1 MHSCQPIDPLV
12 TPYIDGELDAAER
25 ILVEEH
31 LRRCA
36 PCHARVAAE
45 RAARGV
51 VHARRPGLC
60 EDAAP
65 PTLRDSCARIAEQ
78 ATSFGTSQRAAP
90 TRPAS
95 RPGPLVVAG
104 ARRWAPL
111 ALAAS
116 LMLLVAGT
124 FIYQLTSRS
133 TTVLAAELAADH
145 VKCFAL
151 NRLVATQQDA
161 ATVERSM
168 VDGFGWFA
176 QLPKKPEQMGFELIG
191 ARPCLYGE
199 GRIAHIMY
207 RYKGKPVS
215 LFMLPDTVRDES
227 VVKALGHHCA
237 IWSEGGRTFVLVAR
251 EPRNDVQR
259 LASLVHAG
267 LR

>member
-1 MHSCQPIDPLV
+1 MHSCQSIDPLV
-12 TPYIDGELDAAER
+12 TAYVDGEIDTAER
-25 ILVEEH
+25 IRVEEH
-31 LRRCA
+31 LGRCA
-36 PCHARVAAE
+36 SCHSRVAAE
-45 RAARGV
+45 RAARGLI
-51 VHARRPGLC
+51 HTRKPGLC
-60 EDAAP
+60 EETAP
-65 PTLRDSCARIAEQ
+65 PALRDACAKAAE
-78 ATSFGTSQRAAP
+78 AASAR
-90 TRPAS
+90 RPPS
-95 RPGPLVVAG
+95 RLPRVGEAGAG

-116 LMLLVAGT
+116 LVLLVGGA

-151 NRLVATQQDA
+151 NRLLATQQNA
-161 ATVERSM
+161 AAVERAM
-168 VDGFGWFA
+168 ADGFGWPA
-176 QLPKKPEQMGFELIG
+176 QLPEKPERMGLELVG

-199 GRIAHIMY
+199 GRVAHIMY
-207 RYKGKPVS
+207 RYKGRPVS

-251 EPRNDVQR
+251 EPRNDVNR

-267 LR
+267 MR